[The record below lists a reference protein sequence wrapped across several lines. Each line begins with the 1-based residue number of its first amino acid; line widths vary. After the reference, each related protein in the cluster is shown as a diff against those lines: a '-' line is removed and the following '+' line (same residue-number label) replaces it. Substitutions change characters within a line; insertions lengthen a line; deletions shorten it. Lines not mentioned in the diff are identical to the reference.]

1 MNITGC
7 LNKFKAIPNS
17 SDRTCLIGTLKLMR
31 KYPTIVGNL
40 KWMMAVKTPDKLP
53 IWFNLQFKI
62 DRNSR

>member
-1 MNITGC
+1 
-7 LNKFKAIPNS
+7 
-17 SDRTCLIGTLKLMR
+17 LIGTLKLMR